1 MKIGIFGGT
10 FDPPHLGH
18 LILAE
23 RCREMAN
30 LDEVWFLVSYS
41 PPHKQGQAITRFE
54 QRCDMVALAT
64 TGQPAFR
71 VEPIEKELPPP
82 SYTARTLAELKQR
95 HPEHTFAL
103 IVGGDS
109 VHDLPTWFEP
119 AAVLQLAELVA
130 VPRPGATLPSTAELA
145 TKVGIDPASVR
156 LTAVECPQ
164 VDIAS
169 RDIRRR
175 VGEGK
180 SVRYLLPRAVEEYV
194 RERRLYRS
202 GEAGVG

>member
-1 MKIGIFGGT
+1 MNIGIFGGT

-23 RCREMAN
+23 RCREVAN
-30 LDEVWFLVSYS
+30 LDEVWFLPSYA
-41 PPHKQGQAITRFE
+41 PPHKQGQPITRFE
-54 QRCDMVALAT
+54 LRCDMVTLAT

-82 SYTARTLAELKQR
+82 SYTARTLAELHAR
-95 HPEHTFAL
+95 HPGYTFAL

-119 AAVLQLAELVA
+119 AAVLKQAALVA
-130 VPRPGATLPSTAELA
+130 VPRPGAVLPTAAELA
-145 TKVGIDPASVR
+145 AQVGVPADMVR

-169 RDIRRR
+169 RDIRQR
-175 VGEGK
+175 VGDGK
-180 SVRYLLPRAVEEYV
+180 SVRFLVPRAVEEFV
-194 RERRLYRS
+194 RERKLYR
-202 GEAGVG
+202 

>member
-1 MKIGIFGGT
+1 MNIGIFGGT
-10 FDPPHLGH
+10 FDPIHLGH

-23 RCREMAN
+23 RCREEAK
-30 LDEVWFLVSYS
+30 LDEVWFLPSYS
-41 PPHKQGQAITRFE
+41 PPHKQGQPVTRFE
-54 QRCDMVALAT
+54 LRCDMVTLAT

-82 SYTARTLAELKQR
+82 SYTARTLAELHAR
-95 HPEHTFAL
+95 HPGHTFAL

-119 AAVLQLAELVA
+119 GAVLQQAALVA
-130 VPRPGATLPSTAELA
+130 VARPGSILPTAGELA
-145 TKVGIDPASVR
+145 AKVGISPDMVR

-169 RDIRRR
+169 RDLRQR

-180 SVRYLLPRAVEEYV
+180 SVRFLVPRAVEEFV
-194 RERRLYRS
+194 RERKLYR
-202 GEAGVG
+202 G

>member
-1 MKIGIFGGT
+1 MTIGIFGGT

-23 RCREMAN
+23 RCREEAG
-30 LDEVWFLVSYS
+30 LDQVWFLPSYD
-41 PPHKQGQAITRFE
+41 PPHKRGQQTTRFE

-71 VEPIEKELPPP
+71 VEPIERELLPP
-82 SYTARTLAELKQR
+82 SYTARTLAELQHR

-119 AAVLQLAELVA
+119 ATVLKLVTLVA
-130 VPRPGATLPSTAELA
+130 VPRPGAVLPTAGELA
-145 TKVGIDPASVR
+145 AKVGVPADQVR

-169 RDIRRR
+169 RDVRKR
-175 VGEGK
+175 VNEGR
-180 SVRYLLPRAVEEYV
+180 SVRFLLPRAVEEYV
-194 RERRLYRS
+194 RERRLY
-202 GEAGVG
+202 AG

>member
-1 MKIGIFGGT
+1 MNIGIFGGT

-23 RCREMAN
+23 RCREEAG
-30 LDEVWFLVSYS
+30 LDEVWFLPSYA
-41 PPHKQGQAITRFE
+41 PPHKQGQPITRFE
-54 QRCDMVALAT
+54 LRCDMVTLAV

-82 SYTARTLAELKQR
+82 SYTARTLAELHER
-95 HPEHTFAL
+95 HPQHTFAL

-109 VHDLPTWFEP
+109 VQELPTWFEP
-119 AAVLQLAELVA
+119 ATVLKLAGLVA
-130 VPRPGATLPSTAELA
+130 VPRPGAKLLAAAELA
-145 TKVGIDPASVR
+145 AKVGVPPEAVR

-169 RDIRRR
+169 RDIRKR
-175 VGEGK
+175 VGEGR
-180 SVRYLLPRAVEEYV
+180 SVRFLVPRAVEEYI
-194 RERRLYRS
+194 RERKLYRL
-202 GEAGVG
+202 